1 MVFFGLNLCKTT
13 LFKNSLSV
21 LVLGSE
27 EGLLAGLVL
36 GTSPSMRL
44 LLLCRAQTAHELLGG
59 GVWVGVPGLQH

>member
-27 EGLLAGLVL
+27 EGLLAGL
-36 GTSPSMRL
+36 
-44 LLLCRAQTAHELLGG
+44 LLLCRAQTAQELLGG